1 MTTFPGS
8 PRLNKG
14 GIVLMDPDTG
24 LVLNIIPLQYN
35 ADTLT
40 RTLQPQ
46 VSGGESG
53 DRVEALRFKGP
64 PVETITFDA
73 EIGARDQLE
82 FPDDNSTRIQ
92 HGIPPQRATIETTVH
107 PTNAQIKCSTNLP
120 ASG

>member
-1 MTTFPGS
+1 MTPSPGP

-53 DRVEALRFKGP
+53 DRVEALRLKGP
-64 PVETITFDA
+64 PVETIKLDA
-73 EIGARDQLE
+73 EIDATGQLE
-82 FPDDNSTRIQ
+82 FPNANSTTIQ
-92 HGIPPQRATIETTVH
+92 HGLHPHLATLE
-107 PTNAQIKCSTNLP
+107 TNLYLTKTQIQ
-120 ASG
+120 SSNH

>member
-24 LVLNIIPLQYN
+24 LVLGIIPLQYN

-53 DRVEALRFKGP
+53 DRGGALRLQGAPGEK
-64 PVETITFDA
+64 IKIDA
-73 EIGARDQLE
+73 EIDATGQLG
-82 FPDDNSTRIQ
+82 FSNDKRTTNQKGNHSQ
-92 HGIPPQRATIETTVH
+92 LAT
-107 PTNAQIKCSTNLP
+107 P
-120 ASG
+120 